1 MKKMTPPSGN
11 THAGFIDLQVNG
23 FLGISFTSSNLTVD
37 AVRRVTQELLSRGT
51 VAYCPTICTAAPAV
65 YEAAIPVLLQAMRE
79 PDLRGHLLGI
89 HLEGPFFTPASRGAH
104 PERLLR
110 RPDPALFDRWQTLA
124 EGNVRILTLAPEL
137 EGAEA
142 LIRHVSRQGTLVSL
156 GHHLADD
163 ATIERAVKAGATCCT
178 HVGNGISQMQPR
190 HPNPIWTQLSRD
202 DLVNMFITDGHH
214 LPDEFIRVA
223 WRAKTVDRF
232 IVVSDSAS
240 LAGLPPGKYS
250 DDDDGVVIEP
260 SGRIVMANGWSLAGS
275 SAAMIDC
282 MNHLGALGLLSEA
295 DLLRVGRGNPLR
307 LIGNPA
313 VGDLPAGPVRVENDN
328 GRIKFSMP

>member
-1 MKKMTPPSGN
+1 MKETTLVPVKS
-11 THAGFIDLQVNG
+11 HAGFIDLQVNG
-23 FLGISFTSSNLTVD
+23 FLGISFTSSQLTVD
-37 AVRRVTQELLSRGT
+37 GVRRVTQELLNRGT
-51 VAYCPTICTAAPAV
+51 VAYCPTICTADLPL
-65 YEAAIPVLLQAMRE
+65 YEANIPVLLQAMQE

-104 PERLLR
+104 PEHLLR
-110 RPDPALFDRWQTLA
+110 PPDIALFDRWQALA
-124 EGNVRILTLAPEL
+124 EGNIRILTLAPEL

-163 ATIERAVKAGATCCT
+163 ATIERAVRAGATCCT

-190 HPNPIWTQLSRD
+190 HPNPIWSQLSRD

-214 LPDEFIRVA
+214 LPDEVIRVA
-223 WRAKTVDRF
+223 LRAKTVERF

-240 LAGLPPGKYS
+240 LAGLPPGTYS
-250 DDDDGVVIEP
+250 DGDDGVVIEP

-295 DLLRVGRGNPLR
+295 DLWRVAAENPLR
-307 LIGNPA
+307 LLGNPA
-313 VGDLPAGPVRVENDN
+313 VGELPAGPVRVENDN
-328 GRIKFSMP
+328 GRVRFAMP